1 MAKKIEINLTD
12 AEFALLK
19 NVYAQEG
26 ITEDADYVS
35 YIKIKLENVL
45 KSAAK
50 DYDEKNTTISYSSLF
65 EPT

>member
-12 AEFALLK
+12 AEFTLLK

-35 YIKIKLENVL
+35 YIKTKLTNVL
-45 KSAAK
+45 KSAARN
-50 DYDEKNTTISYSSLF
+50 YDEKNTDVTYTSFDPS
-65 EPT
+65 